1 MKVASSSLF
10 ELSPK
15 PTNREFFS
23 KSADR
28 LRPDEVEDQLTSMT
42 RELDSRTTKHEL
54 AAKRLEEQNAAD
66 LKNALAQSPPCC
78 CRCCSGR
85 CFPWSPFFRPSHLS
99 LAYSGY
105 HSQGSTLWAQSRPAT
120 AGHTVDE
127 RRKHTECLWRQHTK
141 RESGFEICSEVRRQ
155 KCTPEDAS

>member
-85 CFPWSPFFRPSHLS
+85 CFPWSPFFRPSHLLSRILWVPLPGQHSLGAVPSSYRGTYSGREAEAHRMS
-99 LAYSGY
+99 LATGY
-105 HSQGSTLWAQSRPAT
+105 QKG
-120 AGHTVDE
+120 E
-127 RRKHTECLWRQHTK
+127 RVRDLLGGTTTK
-141 RESGFEICSEVRRQ
+141 MH
-155 KCTPEDAS
+155 A